1 MGKKEEKS
9 FMESAAD
16 NARGF
21 ALFLYNKEEG
31 TVLGRTGRGWARI
44 SIFYLFYYL
53 FLAALFAI
61 SINITLSCLGK
72 DRPYF
77 QTRLEV
83 PGLTIQPKLPSK
95 DSLSTDIFYSRE
107 EGTYD
112 KYVKQLDT
120 FLEGRDV
127 SSFGA
132 CGQSGYGYAEG
143 KPCLFLK
150 VNKIIGWVP
159 YLFIDTTAEE
169 EVKREE
175 NRKAN
180 SKAPSLNAFL
190 AQQDIQYNP
199 DLMYV
204 SCYALKD
211 ENAGKLGQMT
221 VHPTAAPGLPKSGYP
236 YADAGQKETY
246 KSPIIAIQL
255 EPTAFG
261 EEIGVGCKAYARN
274 ILDDARTN
282 AGFIH
287 FKLNIK

>member
-1 MGKKEEKS
+1 MGKKAGEKS
-9 FMESAAD
+9 FGESVAE
-16 NARGF
+16 NLRGF
-21 ALFLYNKEEG
+21 GQFLYNSEEG
-31 TVLGRTGRGWARI
+31 TVLGRTGSGWARI

-61 SINITLSCLGK
+61 SINITLSCLNK
-72 DRPYF
+72 DKPYF
-77 QTRLEV
+77 QTRLQV

-95 DSLSTDIFYSRE
+95 DSLSTDIFYSRA
-107 EGTYD
+107 EGTYE
-112 KYVKQLDT
+112 KYVTQLDT
-120 FLEGRDV
+120 FLEGRDN

-143 KPCLFLK
+143 KPCIFLK

-159 YLFIDTTAEE
+159 HLFIDTTAEE
-169 EVKREE
+169 EVANEE
-175 NRKAN
+175 NRKE

-190 AQQDIQYNP
+190 AQQGIEYKK
-199 DLMYV
+199 DLMFV
-204 SCYALKD
+204 SCYALKK
-211 ENAGKLGQMT
+211 ENAEKLGKMT
-221 VHPTAAPGLPKSGYP
+221 VYPTDAPGLPKSGYP
-236 YADAGQKETY
+236 YIDASDKKTY

-255 EPTAFG
+255 EPTAFD

-287 FKLNIK
+287 FKINIK